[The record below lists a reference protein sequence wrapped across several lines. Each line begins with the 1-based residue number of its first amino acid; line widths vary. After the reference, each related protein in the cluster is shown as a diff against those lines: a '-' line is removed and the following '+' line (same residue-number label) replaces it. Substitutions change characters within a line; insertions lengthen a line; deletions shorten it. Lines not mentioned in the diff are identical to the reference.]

1 MNNKLLAIGIAA
13 ALAVPFAAQA
23 GVEVYGDARAS
34 VDFATNKAKTGEE
47 NTISLSSNY
56 SYIGFKGD
64 EDVGGGMSA
73 VWQLEEGVAF
83 DTNGSTITD
92 VNGDT
97 VTLSTFSPR
106 QSFIGIAGG
115 FGTVLGGNLLT
126 PYRSATERLDPF
138 HSTRADFNAIIGS
151 FPGVAGGTG
160 LLNDESYTNNT
171 LAYMTPD
178 MNGFSASLAF
188 VLADAS
194 TGNDTL
200 AGRTSAT
207 KDKNAYSLSAG
218 YTNGPIFT
226 TAAFES
232 LNKFGLGA
240 PGKDVTAWK
249 IGGSYTI
256 KDTTT
261 IGALYENID
270 AGGTAGN
277 RNAWSISID
286 HQMGFTTLKA
296 AYNVADNTGLANTG
310 ADQFSLGISQ
320 ALTKNTEVYAL
331 YTQVGNDSGAA
342 YSLDNTPGVVTGKD
356 MAAISVG
363 ITHMFSSK

>member
-1 MNNKLLAIGIAA
+1 MNNKLFSIGIAA
-13 ALAVPFAAQA
+13 VLAVSFAAQA
-23 GVEVYGDARAS
+23 GVEIYGDARAS
-34 VDFATNKAKTGEE
+34 VEFVTNKAKTGEE
-47 NTISLSSNY
+47 NTLSLSSNY

-64 EDVGGGMSA
+64 EDLGDGMSA
-73 VWQLEEGVAF
+73 VWQLEEGVAL

-92 VNGDT
+92 GNGDT

-106 QSFIGIAGG
+106 QSFIGIASG
-115 FGTVLGGNLLT
+115 FGTVLGGKLLT
-126 PYRSATERLDPF
+126 PYRGATKRLDPF
-138 HSTRADFNAIIGS
+138 ASTRADFNAIIGS
-151 FPGVAGGTG
+151 FPGVTGGAG
-160 LLNDESYTNNT
+160 LLSDESYANNT

-178 MNGFSASLAF
+178 MNGFSAALAY
-188 VLADAS
+188 VLSDAS

-200 AGRTSAT
+200 VGRTSTT
-207 KDKNAYSLSAG
+207 KDKNAYSLNVS
-218 YTNGPIFT
+218 YDNGPIFA
-226 TAAFES
+226 TAAYES

-249 IGGSYTI
+249 VGGSYTI

-270 AGGTAGN
+270 AGGTVGN

-286 HQMGFTTLKA
+286 HQIGFTTLKA
-296 AYNVADNTGLANTG
+296 AYNVADNTGAANTG
-310 ADQFSLGISQ
+310 ADQLSVGVSQ

-342 YSLDNTPGVVTGKD
+342 YSLDNAPGVVAGKD
-356 MAAISVG
+356 MASFSVG
-363 ITHMFSSK
+363 INHLFSSK